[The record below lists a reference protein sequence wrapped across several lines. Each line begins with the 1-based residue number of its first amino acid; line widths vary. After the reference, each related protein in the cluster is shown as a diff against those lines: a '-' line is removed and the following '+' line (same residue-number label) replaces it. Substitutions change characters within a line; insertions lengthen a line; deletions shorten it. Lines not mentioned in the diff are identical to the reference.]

1 MGLYFDISMMNIDI
15 ILRKLLLKTY
25 NKNKVCIIGKNP
37 IWFKRHDEGVW
48 YLANND
54 FEPFI
59 LPDTF
64 SVNMLRKRIIDLA
77 HIEPFPISNTTDYNF
92 QYETKNWFTMIRF
105 VVSVRVYASEGFF
118 RLSLDSLD
126 SEHSIPENIN

>member
-1 MGLYFDISMMNIDI
+1 M
-15 ILRKLLLKTY
+15 
-25 NKNKVCIIGKNP
+25 
-37 IWFKRHDEGVW
+37 
-48 YLANND
+48 ANND